1 MKPSNLCRAWPLI
14 VPLVLFSSGALVS
27 AASSENAISR
37 EEAEGI
43 IFERQNVMK
52 QLEKD
57 TELLGD
63 ILAGLAPADQ
73 LGPVTASIAES
84 ARTSQELFAM
94 KVPGGRAK
102 DAVWTEHDAYMTRMA
117 DFTTS
122 TARLA
127 ELGAAGDVP
136 GVTGQL
142 ITALPCKQC
151 HDAYREKKN

>member
-1 MKPSNLCRAWPLI
+1 MKHPNFRMAWPLI
-14 VPLVLFSSGALVS
+14 VPLALLSSGAFVS
-27 AASSENAISR
+27 AASSEQAMSP

-73 LGPVTASIAES
+73 LGPVTASIADS
-84 ARTSQELFAM
+84 ARTSQELFAL

-102 DAVWTEHDAYMTRMA
+102 EAVWTEHDVYMARMA
-117 DFTTS
+117 DFTKN

-142 ITALPCKQC
+142 MTALPCKQC
-151 HDAYREKKN
+151 HDVYREKKK